1 MDLSFTLFV
10 VLGFLAVV
18 LALEGLY
25 HLWAVRRSAEAR
37 RIAGRL
43 STLDGTAEWTDA
55 RLERIEAETRLPG
68 LDRWLRRSRPGLRL
82 ERYVHSSGLGIAAS
96 DLLMVSVGLL
106 LLGALLSQ
114 ALDRPVLLGLLLGGV
129 LATLPWLRISWLH
142 NRRLQRFELQF
153 PEALDLMGRALRA
166 GHALPTAIRLC
177 GDELAEPMAAE
188 FRLLAD
194 ETNYGVPLDEALRGL
209 AERVPVRDI
218 GYFVVAVLIQRE
230 SGGNMAELL
239 DNISAIVRQRLK
251 LHGQIR
257 TLSAEGRL
265 SAWILTLLPFGTGLL
280 INLVNPGFMAPLWNE
295 PIGHQLVGVS
305 LVMMALGIFWMRSVI
320 RIRV

>member
-1 MDLSFTLFV
+1 MDLSFTLFLL
-10 VLGFLAVV
+10 LGFLAVV

-25 HLWAVRRSAEAR
+25 HLWAVRRSAEAL

-43 STLDGTAEWTDA
+43 SALDGAAEWNDS
-55 RLERIEAETRLPG
+55 RLERIESETRLPA
-68 LDRWLRRSRPGLRL
+68 LDRWLRRFRPGLRL
-82 ERYVHSSGLGIAAS
+82 ERYVHSSGMGMAAS
-96 DLLMVSVGLL
+96 DLLLLSAGLVMV
-106 LLGALLSQ
+106 GALL
-114 ALDRPVLLGLLLGGV
+114 AILADRPPWLGLLLGLV

-142 NRRLQRFELQF
+142 RRRLERFEQQF

-166 GHALPTAIRLC
+166 GHSLPTAVRLC

-209 AERVPVRDI
+209 AERVPVPDI

-230 SGGNMAELL
+230 SGGNLAELL
-239 DNISAIVRQRLK
+239 DNIGAIVRQRLK
-251 LHGQIR
+251 LNGQIR

-280 INLVNPGFMAPLWNE
+280 INLVNPEFMAPLWKE
-295 PIGHQLVGVS
+295 DTGQKLIGVALG
-305 LVMMALGIFWMRSVI
+305 MMVLGIFWMRSVI

>member
-1 MDLSFTLFV
+1 MDLSFTLFLL
-10 VLGFLAVV
+10 LGFLAVV
-18 LALEGLY
+18 LAMEGLY
-25 HLWAVRRSAEAR
+25 HLWAVRRSAEAL

-43 STLDGTAEWTDA
+43 SALDGAAEWSDS
-55 RLERIEAETRLPG
+55 RLERIESETRLPA
-68 LDRWLRRSRPGLRL
+68 LDRWLRRFRPGLRL
-82 ERYVHSSGLGIAAS
+82 ERHVHASGLGMAAS
-96 DLLMVSVGLL
+96 DLLLLSAGLVMV
-106 LLGALLSQ
+106 GALL
-114 ALDRPVLLGLLLGGV
+114 AILVDRPPWLGLLLGLV

-142 NRRLQRFELQF
+142 RRRLERFERQF

-166 GHALPTAIRLC
+166 GHSLPTAVRLC

-209 AERVPVRDI
+209 AERVPVADI

-230 SGGNMAELL
+230 SGGNLAELL
-239 DNISAIVRQRLK
+239 DNIGAIVRQRLK
-251 LHGQIR
+251 LNGQIR

-280 INLVNPGFMAPLWNE
+280 INLVNPEFMAPLWKE
-295 PIGHQLVGVS
+295 DTGQKLIGVALG
-305 LVMMALGIFWMRSVI
+305 MMVLGIFWMRSVI